1 MYRSDFMPASTP
13 IGGIIF
19 DTDVGTTLTRPDGSV
34 FLRTGTIATTASYP
48 LAAKQQGLQVNGL
61 PATNSQS
68 FLCSGAAT
76 NGSGTWVLATA
87 FTSVV
92 LVSTDHG
99 HTWTSVAHNNAN
111 VCSDVVWTG
120 SRFVVFGNNTAAIT
134 ASYSTTGTSGW
145 TAGGSSSISGSAG
158 TANTAKA
165 AHDGTNGVVVVQC
178 SATNGAIATFTDG
191 TTLTARNAAVAP
203 SQQPQIA
210 VLPSLGAT
218 RWIITSGGASSYNL
232 SSAADGSAYTSQTS
246 PATSTF
252 GIAAGNGV
260 IVWSAGHTYY
270 TSTNATTWTT
280 RTFSYSTSFAGAM
293 AFSSPYNKN
302 GVMFDG
308 SNFLISSQ
316 SASSGLFAYS
326 SDGVSWQNRAT
337 LAIGNANPLALS
349 GAGNLIIVPA
359 GGAVNSNILYS
370 SSWLTSCD
378 YVGKILPTTLQSNSG
393 PVANSAFMLGYVRV
407 Q

>member
-34 FLRTGTIATTASYP
+34 FLRTGTIATAASYP
-48 LAAKQQGLQVNGL
+48 LAAKQQGLQINGL

-76 NGSGTWVLATA
+76 NGSGTWVLAMA
-87 FTSVV
+87 SSSSV

-99 HTWTSVAHNNAN
+99 HTWTSVAHNNTAA
-111 VCSDVVWTG
+111 CSDVVWTG
-120 SRFVVFGNNTAAIT
+120 SRFVVFGNTTSTIS

-145 TAGGSSSISGSAG
+145 TAGGSSTIGGG
-158 TANTAKA
+158 TVTSNTAKA
-165 AHDGTNGVVVVQC
+165 AHDGTNGVVVVQ
-178 SATNGAIATFTDG
+178 STGTTGAIATFTDG
-191 TTLTARNAAVAP
+191 TTLTARNAAAAP
-203 SQQPQIA
+203 SQPPQIA

-218 RWIITSGGASSYNL
+218 RWIITSGSNASYNL

-246 PATSTF
+246 PSSSTY

-260 IVWSAGHTYY
+260 IVWSAGHTYF

-293 AFSSPYNKN
+293 AFTTPYSKN

-316 SASSGLFAYS
+316 SAVSGLLAYS
-326 SDGVSWQNRAT
+326 SDGVSWQNRMT
-337 LAIGNANPLALS
+337 PTIGSANPLALS

-359 GGAVNSNILYS
+359 SGTTTSNILYS

-393 PVANSAFMLGYVRV
+393 PVANSAFMLGYVRI